1 MRSPKRAPQ
10 TRAPP
15 MRTQPARP
23 QPAPATQPVR
33 DDARPCSPTLPKRT
47 AQTGGFSLAGR
58 LFGYSVAH
66 QEASAEIAAD
76 GAAALM
82 RSRAYLIR
90 LAPDSYPTSTRP
102 LPG

>member
-1 MRSPKRAPQ
+1 MLS
-10 TRAPP
+10 
-15 MRTQPARP
+15 
-23 QPAPATQPVR
+23 
-33 DDARPCSPTLPKRT
+33 DT
-47 AQTGGFSLAGR
+47 AQEDSPDRGISLAGR

-90 LAPDSYPTSTRP
+90 LAPDSNSTSTRP
-102 LPG
+102 LPGY